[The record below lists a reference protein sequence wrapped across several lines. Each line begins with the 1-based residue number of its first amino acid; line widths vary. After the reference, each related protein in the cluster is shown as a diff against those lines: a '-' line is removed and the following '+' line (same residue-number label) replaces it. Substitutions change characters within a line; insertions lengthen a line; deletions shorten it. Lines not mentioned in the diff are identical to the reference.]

1 MCSEHISKK
10 NDILTP
16 WFPVSVLIVK
26 TADDVSAEREN
37 ARGLAPRV
45 RPNGLHLRLHTT
57 GFRDSKSSYQ
67 NGYFVKSKFSF
78 TFKRREKWTATLPNL
93 HRQN

>member
-16 WFPVSVLIVK
+16 RFPVSVLIVK
-26 TADDVSAEREN
+26 TADMSAEREN
-37 ARGLAPRV
+37 APGLAPRV

-57 GFRDSKSSYQ
+57 GFRDSKTSYQ
-67 NGYFVKSKFSF
+67 NGYFVKRKLFYF
-78 TFKRREKWTATLPNL
+78 
-93 HRQN
+93 